1 MNNEERLEALEKKL
15 IELEVQNKQLM
26 LDNSKLKT
34 IIATSSTGKREL
46 ASLIDKDKFEY
57 LFNYDIN
64 HDTGEIVSADPERMN
79 NNFTNY
85 YRYILQTL
93 MPTPKSC
100 NGQKNKFYCK
110 NPNLNELTEQQWKI
124 VSKAIPQLVDI
135 TFKAKT
141 KLWGNNETLPLTT
154 FKE

>member
-1 MNNEERLEALEKKL
+1 MMNEERLEALEKKL

-26 LDNSKLKT
+26 IDNNKLKT
-34 IIATSSTGKREL
+34 IIATSTTGKREL

-141 KLWGNNETLPLTT
+141 KLWGNNETLPLTA